1 MRPMVLTIALLT
13 SVAGVLCDPACV
25 RGDYIYE
32 FANTDGSI
40 TKSFTILGAGGTVQV
55 EVLLV
60 QTGSGTSN
68 ALASEGL
75 ITGAVQLNTATPS
88 AATVTAVSGNSA
100 FTNITTQTGANAS
113 VNEYTLGNPVMA
125 STNSI
130 LLGTFTFT
138 GLMAGQSTLSTTS
151 LLGSG
156 SDNTLADGTSI
167 DSLTANASAIIT
179 VSNLTLTAVPEP
191 STLTLFVAG
200 IASLSL
206 RRLRRG
212 KAAVACPA

>member
-1 MRPMVLTIALLT
+1 MRSVLSTAALL
-13 SVAGVLCDPACV
+13 VGVLAALFASPAA
-25 RGDYIYE
+25 RADYYYE
-32 FANTDGSI
+32 FANTSGVA
-40 TKSFTILGAGGTVQV
+40 TNNFTISGVGGTVQV

-75 ITGAVQLNTATPS
+75 ISGAVQLNTATPS

-100 FTNITTQTGANAS
+100 FTNITTQTGSNAS

-138 GLMAGQSTLSTTS
+138 GVTAGQSTLSTTS

-167 DSLTANASAIIT
+167 DNLISNSSAIIA
-179 VSNLTLTAVPEP
+179 VNAVPEP
-191 STLTLFVAG
+191 STLLLGGLLATG
-200 IASLSL
+200 IAA
-206 RRLRRG
+206 RRLRRNTIV
-212 KAAVACPA
+212 AA